1 MASSPSPSSSA
12 QAARQRLA
20 DQLREIRED
29 AGLTGRKLA
38 ELAGWHGV
46 SKVSK
51 IEHAARPISPEDLRA
66 WCRACNVSP
75 GRTEELLAELRAAAG
90 MWVTYKQL
98 HRRGLKGAQESVRE
112 RYERARLMRVYS
124 NKVIPGL
131 LQTEGY
137 TMAALEAVQHEQA
150 IEVDDVAGAVA
161 ERMER
166 RRVLHRSDAR
176 FVFLLEE
183 SVLWYRT
190 TPPAVHAEQLRHLL
204 AVMLMPSVLIAVI
217 PRTADRTVSGWGVW
231 PEESFTMTEFAQ
243 VNVELVS
250 GYLTIVQP
258 DEIAMYVSAW
268 ERLFPLAVV
277 GQSAERLILQATE
290 ALPP

>member
-1 MASSPSPSSSA
+1 MASSSSSA
-12 QAARQRLA
+12 QAARQHLA

-29 AGLTGRKLA
+29 AGLTGRRLA

-51 IEHAARPISPEDLRA
+51 IEHAARPITAEDLRT
-66 WCRACNVSP
+66 WCHICGVPA
-75 GRTEELLAELRAAAG
+75 GRTQTLLAELRAAVG
-90 MWVTYKQL
+90 MWVSYQQL
-98 HRRGLKGAQESVRE
+98 NRRGLKAAQESVRE
-112 RYERARLMRVYS
+112 RYERVRLMRVYS

-131 LQTEGY
+131 LQTEQY
-137 TMAALEAVQHEQA
+137 TTAALEAARREQGV
-150 IEVDDVAGAVA
+150 EVDDVAGAVA
-161 ERMER
+161 ERMDR
-166 RRVLHRSDAR
+166 RRVLHRADAR

-190 TPPAVHAEQLRHLL
+190 TSPRVHAEQLRHLIS
-204 AVMLMPSVLIAVI
+204 VMLMPSVTVAVI
-217 PRTADRTVSGWGVW
+217 PRRADRTVTGWGVW
-231 PEESFTMTEFAQ
+231 PEESFTMTDFAQ
-243 VNVELVS
+243 TNIELVS

-277 GQSAERLILQATE
+277 GESAAALVREAIE
-290 ALPP
+290 ALPTG